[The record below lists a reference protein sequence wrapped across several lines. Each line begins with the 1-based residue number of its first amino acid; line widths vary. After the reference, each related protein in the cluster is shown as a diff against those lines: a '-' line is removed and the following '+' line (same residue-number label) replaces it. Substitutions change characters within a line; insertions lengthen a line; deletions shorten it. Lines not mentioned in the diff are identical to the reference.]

1 MTGVSCPRTFQCS
14 GGLVTFDIGPIP
26 SYVAI
31 ASSSLSCLGSLL
43 ILVAYCVLRD
53 MRTGAMKI
61 ITLLA
66 VADLFSALGY
76 IAGSINFLV
85 HFDKRD
91 DEECRVFQDLCD
103 SQAIITSWSSL
114 CSFAWTFILAFHF
127 VMVIVFKRVLL
138 ASKLIPV
145 YNIIAWGGPLLI
157 VVPLAVLGKL
167 GYAPYAASN
176 WCFVKDDDYSSNLK
190 EDSETILVILL
201 AGKLWEIITYVS
213 VTIFYIGIAI
223 HISRVSKFHCT
234 PQTIAYFLE
243 KETCKH
249 PLLLSIQGLVKLA
262 SSSLCF
268 LDL

>member
-1 MTGVSCPRTFQCS
+1 MF
-14 GGLVTFDIGPIP
+14 
-26 SYVAI
+26 
-31 ASSSLSCLGSLL
+31 
-43 ILVAYCVLRD
+43 
-53 MRTGAMKI
+53 
-61 ITLLA
+61 
-66 VADLFSALGY
+66 
-76 IAGSINFLV
+76 
-85 HFDKRD
+85 
-91 DEECRVFQDLCD
+91 
-103 SQAIITSWSSL
+103 
-114 CSFAWTFILAFHF
+114 FHF